1 MPPLDEGGVL
11 ARIWL
16 VGCGAMGGAL
26 AARWLQSGLPDSALT
41 IIDPV
46 AELPERLDALR
57 VRDVAAAVARMP
69 QPSLVVLAVK
79 PQQLLEV
86 APDLLPELKA
96 DPVLVSILAGVRVT
110 TLTDIFTGCPVARI
124 VPNTPAR
131 IGAGVTAL
139 FAPQLDAAQADAV
152 DRLLK
157 TNGITV
163 WLDDEARFDAVTA
176 LSGSGPAFLYRF
188 VEAMAGAGEAA
199 GLDPETARL
208 LATETVAGAARLMHE
223 SGESPAV
230 LRAQVTSPNGTTQ
243 AGLDVLDGS
252 DGALS
257 ILMRQTLR
265 SATERGRAL
274 AAQADAALHDDVR
287 REVQRV

>member
-139 FAPQLDAAQADAV
+139 FAPQLDEEQAGAV